1 MFKKIRNYS
10 NEMINNDQLRN
21 YNVIIQV
28 TETEVVVVKIE
39 QNQEKVFASV
49 PVEESEVEIAKQEL
63 TVNVLRVMMVSSDV

>member
-63 TVNVLRVMMVSSDV
+63 TVNVLRVMMVSSGV